1 MSSITFLEDYFPEG
15 GSGGILVA
23 FTDTTGSAVPPNAG
37 LTWSLFDADGNVV
50 NSREDVA
57 IDPAESVTIVLSGD
71 DLALASG
78 ETGGVYRYLL
88 IKGTY
93 NSSTLGNNA
102 LLRLQCAFPIA
113 DYVGVT

>member
-1 MSSITFLEDYFPEG
+1 MSVTFLEEYFPEEG
-15 GSGGILVA
+15 AAGIQVA
-23 FTDTTGSAVPPNAG
+23 FTDTNGTAVAPNGG
-37 LTWSLFDADGNVV
+37 LTWSLLNSAGTAI

-57 IDPAESVTIVLSGD
+57 IDAASTVTVILTGD
-71 DLALASG
+71 DLTFESG
-78 ETGGVYRYLL
+78 ESGQALRFLL

-113 DYVGVT
+113 HYVGVT